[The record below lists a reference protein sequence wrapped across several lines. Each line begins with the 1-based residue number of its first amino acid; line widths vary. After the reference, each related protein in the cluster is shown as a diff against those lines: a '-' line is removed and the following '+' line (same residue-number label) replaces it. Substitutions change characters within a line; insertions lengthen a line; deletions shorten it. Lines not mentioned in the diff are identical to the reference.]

1 MNQGVVIMNA
11 LPVLEKEEKP
21 FLVEVASR
29 PVSPAASA
37 SVPSRQMFS
46 HSLLEL
52 SEIERKRRKGAAL
65 FSFILQGLI
74 VGVLV
79 LLPLWFLDTLPA
91 QQLVTFLV
99 APPPPPPPAPPA
111 PPMKAVKMASQI
123 VNGQLLAPS
132 KIPKVVKMIKEEE
145 APPPAMGVAGG
156 VVGGVP
162 GGQSGGVIGSL
173 ISAAN
178 RTSTAPKAEEI
189 PKRLVVSQGVSLGM
203 LQSQIEPVYPMIA
216 RRARVQGRVT
226 LRAIISAQGAIES
239 LQVID
244 GHPMLVSAAMDAVR
258 QWRYKP
264 YMLSGQPVEVET
276 TVFVNFHIDR

>member
-1 MNQGVVIMNA
+1 MNA

-21 FLVEVASR
+21 FLVEVAPR
-29 PVSPAASA
+29 PVSSA
-37 SVPSRQMFS
+37 DSAYVPHRQMFS

-52 SEIERKRRKGAAL
+52 SEIERRRRKGAAL

-99 APPPPPPPAPPA
+99 APPPPPPPPPPA
-111 PPMKAVKMASQI
+111 APVKTVQMVSQI

-145 APPPAMGVAGG
+145 APPPAMGVTGG

-162 GGQSGGVIGSL
+162 GGQAGGVIGSL

-178 RTSTAPKAEEI
+178 HSGNTAPRTAEI

-203 LQSQIEPVYPMIA
+203 LQNRIEPVYPIIA
-216 RRARVQGRVT
+216 RRARVQGTVT
-226 LRAIISAQGAIES
+226 LRAIISTQGTIES
-239 LQVID
+239 LQVVD
-244 GHPMLVSAAMDAVR
+244 GHPMLVNAALDAVK

-264 YMLSGQPVEVET
+264 YTLSGQPVEVET

>member
-1 MNQGVVIMNA
+1 MNA

-21 FLVEVASR
+21 FLIEIDRR

-37 SVPSRQMFS
+37 YVPPRQMFS
-46 HSLLEL
+46 DSLLEL
-52 SEIERKRRKGAAL
+52 SETERRRRKGAAL

-99 APPPPPPPAPPA
+99 APPPPPPPPPPA
-111 PPMKAVKMASQI
+111 APVKSVQMVSQI

-132 KIPKVVKMIKEEE
+132 KIPKTVKMIKEEE

-178 RTSTAPKAEEI
+178 HSSTAPKAEEI

-226 LRAIISAQGAIES
+226 LRAFISAQGTIES

-244 GHPMLVSAAMDAVR
+244 GHPMLVSAAMDAVK

-264 YMLSGQPVEVET
+264 YLLSGQPVEVET

>member
-1 MNQGVVIMNA
+1 MNA

-21 FLVEVASR
+21 FLVEVAPR
-29 PVSPAASA
+29 PVSSA
-37 SVPSRQMFS
+37 DSAYVPHRQMFS

-52 SEIERKRRKGAAL
+52 SEIERRRRKGAAL

-99 APPPPPPPAPPA
+99 APPPPPAPPPPAA
-111 PPMKAVKMASQI
+111 PVKTVQMVSQI

-145 APPPAMGVAGG
+145 APPPATGVTGG

-162 GGQSGGVIGSL
+162 GGQAGGVIGSL

-178 RTSTAPKAEEI
+178 HSGNTAPRAAEI

-203 LQSQIEPVYPMIA
+203 LQNRIEPVYPIIA
-216 RRARVQGRVT
+216 RKARVQGTVT

-239 LQVID
+239 LQVVD
-244 GHPMLVSAAMDAVR
+244 GHPMLVGAALDAVK

-264 YMLSGQPVEVET
+264 FMLSGQPVEVET

>member
-1 MNQGVVIMNA
+1 MNA

-21 FLVEVASR
+21 FLVEIAR
-29 PVSPAASA
+29 PATRAAS
-37 SVPSRQMFS
+37 SYVPPRQMFS
-46 HSLLEL
+46 DSLLEL
-52 SEIERKRRKGAAL
+52 SEIERRRRKGAAL

-99 APPPPPPPAPPA
+99 APPPPPPPPPPA
-111 PPMKAVKMASQI
+111 APMKVVPMVSQI

-145 APPPAMGVAGG
+145 APPPATGVAGG

-162 GGQSGGVIGSL
+162 GGQAGGVIGSL
-173 ISAAN
+173 ISTAN

-203 LQSQIEPVYPMIA
+203 LLSRVEPVYPMIA
-216 RRARVQGRVT
+216 KRARVQGRVT
-226 LRAIISAQGAIES
+226 LRAIISAQGTIAS

-244 GHPMLVSAAMDAVR
+244 GHPVLVGAAMDAVK

-276 TVFVNFHIDR
+276 TMFVNFHIDR

>member
-1 MNQGVVIMNA
+1 MNA
-11 LPVLEKEEKP
+11 LPVLEKKEKP
-21 FLVEVASR
+21 FLVEVAPR

-37 SVPSRQMFS
+37 YVPHRQMFS

-52 SEIERKRRKGAAL
+52 SETERRRRKGAAL

-99 APPPPPPPAPPA
+99 APPPPPPPPPPA
-111 PPMKAVKMASQI
+111 APVKTVQMVSQI

-132 KIPKVVKMIKEEE
+132 RIPKVVKMIKEEE
-145 APPPAMGVAGG
+145 APPPAMGVTGG

-162 GGQSGGVIGSL
+162 GGQPGGVIGSL

-178 RTSTAPKAEEI
+178 HSGNTAPRAEEI

-203 LQSQIEPVYPMIA
+203 LQSKTEPIYPMIA
-216 RRARVQGRVT
+216 KRARVQGTVT
-226 LRAIISAQGAIES
+226 LRAIISTQGTIES

-244 GHPMLVSAAMDAVR
+244 GHAMLVSAAVDAVK

-276 TVFVNFHIDR
+276 TVFVNFHLDR

>member
-1 MNQGVVIMNA
+1 MNA
-11 LPVLEKEEKP
+11 LPALEKEEKP
-21 FLVEVASR
+21 FLVEKAPR
-29 PVSPAASA
+29 PAVSAV
-37 SVPSRQMFS
+37 SVYVPPRQMFS
-46 HSLLEL
+46 DSLLEL
-52 SEIERKRRKGAAL
+52 SGTERRRRKGAAL
-65 FSFILQGLI
+65 FSFVVQGLI

-111 PPMKAVKMASQI
+111 PPMKAVKMVSQI

-132 KIPKVVKMIKEEE
+132 KIPKTVKMIKEEE

-162 GGQSGGVIGSL
+162 GGQPGGVIGSL
-173 ISAAN
+173 ISTAN
-178 RTSTAPKAEEI
+178 RTSTAAAPKPSEI
-189 PKRLVVSQGVSLGM
+189 PKRLVISQGVSLGL
-203 LQSQIEPVYPMIA
+203 LQSQVEPVYPMIA

-226 LRAIISAQGAIES
+226 LHAVISAQGGIES
-239 LQVID
+239 LQVVD
-244 GHPMLVSAAMDAVR
+244 GHPMLVAAAIDAVK

>member
-1 MNQGVVIMNA
+1 MHASPA
-11 LPVLEKEEKP
+11 LAKEEKP
-21 FLVEVASR
+21 FLVEKAPR
-29 PVSPAASA
+29 PAVPAVSTY
-37 SVPSRQMFS
+37 VPPRPLFS
-46 HSLLEL
+46 DSLLEL
-52 SEIERKRRKGAAL
+52 SGTERRRRKGAAL
-65 FSFILQGLI
+65 FSFIVQGLI

-111 PPMKAVKMASQI
+111 PAMKTVPMVSQI
-123 VNGQLLAPS
+123 MNGQLLAPS
-132 KIPKVVKMIKEEE
+132 KIPKTVKMIKEEE

-162 GGQSGGVIGSL
+162 GGQPGGVIGSL
-173 ISAAN
+173 ISTAN
-178 RTSTAPKAEEI
+178 RTSTAAPKPSEI

-203 LQSQIEPVYPMIA
+203 LQSQVEPVYPMIA

-226 LRAIISAQGAIES
+226 LHAIISARGGIES
-239 LQVID
+239 LQVVD
-244 GHPMLVSAAMDAVR
+244 GHPMLVAAAIDAVK

-264 YMLSGQPVEVET
+264 YMLDGQPVEVET

>member
-1 MNQGVVIMNA
+1 MNA

-21 FLVEVASR
+21 FLVEVAPR

-37 SVPSRQMFS
+37 YVPHRQMFS

-52 SEIERKRRKGAAL
+52 SETERRRRKGAAL

-99 APPPPPPPAPPA
+99 APPPPPPPPPPA
-111 PPMKAVKMASQI
+111 APVKTVQMVSQI

-132 KIPKVVKMIKEEE
+132 RIPKVVKMIKEEE
-145 APPPAMGVAGG
+145 APPPAMGVTGG

-162 GGQSGGVIGSL
+162 GGQPGGVIGSL

-178 RTSTAPKAEEI
+178 HSGNTAPRAEEI

-203 LQSQIEPVYPMIA
+203 LQSKTEPIYPMIA
-216 RRARVQGRVT
+216 KRARVQGTVT
-226 LRAIISAQGAIES
+226 LRAIISTQGTIES

-244 GHPMLVSAAMDAVR
+244 GHAMLVSAAVDAVK

-276 TVFVNFHIDR
+276 TVFVNFHLDR

>member
-1 MNQGVVIMNA
+1 MNA

-21 FLVEVASR
+21 FLVEVA
-29 PVSPAASA
+29 PHPASPAASA
-37 SVPSRQMFS
+37 YVPHRQMFS

-65 FSFILQGLI
+65 FSFILQALI

-99 APPPPPPPAPPA
+99 APPPPPPPPPPA
-111 PPMKAVKMASQI
+111 APVKTVQMVSQI

-145 APPPAMGVAGG
+145 APPPAMGVTGG

-162 GGQSGGVIGSL
+162 GGQAGGVIGSL
-173 ISAAN
+173 ISTAN
-178 RTSTAPKAEEI
+178 HSGNTAPKAEEI

-203 LQSQIEPVYPMIA
+203 LQSKIEPVYPMIA
-216 RRARVQGRVT
+216 KRARVQGTVT
-226 LRAIISAQGAIES
+226 LRAIISTQGTIES

-244 GHPMLVSAAMDAVR
+244 GHAMLVSAAVDAVK

-276 TVFVNFHIDR
+276 TVFVNFHLDR

>member
-1 MNQGVVIMNA
+1 MNA

-21 FLVEVASR
+21 FLIEIDR
-29 PVSPAASA
+29 RQVSPAAPAYVS
-37 SVPSRQMFS
+37 PRQMFS
-46 HSLLEL
+46 DSLLEL
-52 SEIERKRRKGAAL
+52 SETERRRRKGAAL

-99 APPPPPPPAPPA
+99 APPPPPPPPPA
-111 PPMKAVKMASQI
+111 APVKAVQMVSQI

-132 KIPKVVKMIKEEE
+132 KIPKTVKMIKEEE
-145 APPPAMGVAGG
+145 APSPAMGVAGG

-178 RTSTAPKAEEI
+178 HSSTAPKAEEI

-203 LQSQIEPVYPMIA
+203 LQNQIEPVYPMIA

-226 LRAIISAQGAIES
+226 LRAVISAQGTIES

-244 GHPMLVSAAMDAVR
+244 GHPMLVSAALDAVK
-258 QWRYKP
+258 QWHYKP

>member
-1 MNQGVVIMNA
+1 

-21 FLVEVASR
+21 FLVEVAPR
-29 PVSPAASA
+29 PVSSA
-37 SVPSRQMFS
+37 DSAYVPHRQMFS
-46 HSLLEL
+46 QSLMEL
-52 SEIERKRRKGAAL
+52 SEIERRRRKGAAL
-65 FSFILQGLI
+65 FSFIMQGLI

-99 APPPPPPPAPPA
+99 APPPPPPPPPPA
-111 PPMKAVKMASQI
+111 APVKTVQMVSQI

-145 APPPAMGVAGG
+145 APPPAMGVTGG

-162 GGQSGGVIGSL
+162 GGQAGGVIGSL

-178 RTSTAPKAEEI
+178 HSGNTAPRTAEI

-203 LQSQIEPVYPMIA
+203 LQNRIEPVYPIIA
-216 RRARVQGRVT
+216 RRARVQGTVT
-226 LRAIISAQGAIES
+226 LRAIISTQGTIES
-239 LQVID
+239 LQVVD
-244 GHPMLVSAAMDAVR
+244 GHPMLVNAALDAVK

-264 YMLSGQPVEVET
+264 YTLSGQPVEVET

>member
-1 MNQGVVIMNA
+1 MNA

-21 FLVEVASR
+21 FLVETAPR
-29 PVSPAASA
+29 PVNPAASA
-37 SVPSRQMFS
+37 YVPPRQMFS
-46 HSLLEL
+46 DSLLEL
-52 SEIERKRRKGAAL
+52 SEIERRRRKGAAL

-99 APPPPPPPAPPA
+99 APPPPPPPPPPA
-111 PPMKAVKMASQI
+111 APVKAVQMVSQI

-132 KIPKVVKMIKEEE
+132 KIPKLVKMIKEEE
-145 APPPAMGVAGG
+145 APPPAMGVTGG

-173 ISAAN
+173 ISATN
-178 RTSTAPKAEEI
+178 HTSTAPKAEEI

-226 LRAIISAQGAIES
+226 LRAIISAQGTIES

-244 GHPMLVSAAMDAVR
+244 GHPMLVSAAMDAVK

>member
-1 MNQGVVIMNA
+1 MNA
-11 LPVLEKEEKP
+11 LPVLEKEEQP
-21 FLVEVASR
+21 FLVEIASR
-29 PVSPAASA
+29 TARPAASA
-37 SVPSRQMFS
+37 YVPPRQMFS
-46 HSLLEL
+46 DSLLEL
-52 SEIERKRRKGAAL
+52 SETERRRRKGAAL

-99 APPPPPPPAPPA
+99 APPPPPPPPPPA
-111 PPMKAVKMASQI
+111 APVKAVQMVSQI

-178 RTSTAPKAEEI
+178 HSGAAPKAEEI

-203 LQSQIEPVYPMIA
+203 LQSQVEPVYPMIA

-226 LRAIISAQGAIES
+226 LRAVISAQGTIES

-244 GHPMLVSAAMDAVR
+244 GHPMLVSAALDAVK

>member
-1 MNQGVVIMNA
+1 MNA

-21 FLVEVASR
+21 FLVEVAPR
-29 PVSPAASA
+29 PVSPA
-37 SVPSRQMFS
+37 VPAYVPHRQMFS

-52 SEIERKRRKGAAL
+52 SEIERRRRKGAAL
-65 FSFILQGLI
+65 FSFILQAVI

-99 APPPPPPPAPPA
+99 APPPPPPPPPPA
-111 PPMKAVKMASQI
+111 APVKTVQMVSQI

-162 GGQSGGVIGSL
+162 GGQPGGVIGSL

-178 RTSTAPKAEEI
+178 RSGNTAPRAEEI

-203 LQSQIEPVYPMIA
+203 LQSKIEPVYPIIA
-216 RRARVQGRVT
+216 RKARVQGTVT
-226 LRAIISAQGAIES
+226 LRAIISTQGTIES
-239 LQVID
+239 LQVVD
-244 GHPMLVSAAMDAVR
+244 GHPMLVAAALDAVK

-264 YMLSGQPVEVET
+264 YTLSGQPVEVET

>member
-1 MNQGVVIMNA
+1 MNA
-11 LPVLEKEEKP
+11 LPALEKEEKP
-21 FLVEVASR
+21 FLVEKAPR
-29 PVSPAASA
+29 PAVSAASTYI
-37 SVPSRQMFS
+37 PPRPMFS
-46 HSLLEL
+46 DSLLEL
-52 SEIERKRRKGAAL
+52 SSSDRRRRKGTAL
-65 FSFILQGLI
+65 FSFILQCLI
-74 VGVLV
+74 VGVLI

-111 PPMKAVKMASQI
+111 PPMKAVQMVSQI

-132 KIPKVVKMIKEEE
+132 KIPKQVKMIKEEE

-162 GGQSGGVIGSL
+162 GGQPGGVIGSL
-173 ISAAN
+173 ISNANHSSTAA
-178 RTSTAPKAEEI
+178 APKAAEI

-203 LQSQIEPVYPMIA
+203 LQSQVDPVYPMIA
-216 RRARVQGRVT
+216 KRARVQGTVK
-226 LRAIISAQGAIES
+226 LHAIISAQGGIES
-239 LQVID
+239 LQVVE
-244 GHPMLVSAAMDAVR
+244 GHPMLVAAAMDAVK

-264 YMLSGQPVEVET
+264 YMLDGQPVEVET

>member
-1 MNQGVVIMNA
+1 MNA
-11 LPVLEKEEKP
+11 LPVLEKEGKP
-21 FLVEVASR
+21 FLVEIAPR
-29 PVSPAASA
+29 PASPASA
-37 SVPSRQMFS
+37 YVPPRQMFS
-46 HSLLEL
+46 DSLLEL
-52 SEIERKRRKGAAL
+52 SQTERRRRKGAAL

-99 APPPPPPPAPPA
+99 APPPPPPPPPPA
-111 PPMKAVKMASQI
+111 APMKVVPMVSQI

-145 APPPAMGVAGG
+145 APPPATGVVGG

-162 GGQSGGVIGSL
+162 GGQAGGVIGSL
-173 ISAAN
+173 ISTAN
-178 RTSTAPKAEEI
+178 RTSNAPKAEEI

-203 LQSQIEPVYPMIA
+203 LLSQVEPVYPMIA
-216 RRARVQGRVT
+216 KRARVQGRVT
-226 LRAIISAQGAIES
+226 LRAIISAQGTIES

-244 GHPMLVSAAMDAVR
+244 GHPVLVGAAMDAVK